1 MFEFLNI
8 SLSKGKKNPA
18 GFLLASAVMATDGS
32 TSRSASPRSSSEGA
46 FPRSPR
52 EEEEDD
58 EKEALKWAAHEKL
71 PSLGLQERQRL
82 IDKLVKVTDVDNEKF
97 MLKLRYR
104 FDRLFSFISSFSR

>member
-32 TSRSASPRSSSEGA
+32 RSRSASPRSSSEGA

-52 EEEEDD
+52 EEEEED
-58 EKEALKWAAHEKL
+58 EKEALKSAAHEKL